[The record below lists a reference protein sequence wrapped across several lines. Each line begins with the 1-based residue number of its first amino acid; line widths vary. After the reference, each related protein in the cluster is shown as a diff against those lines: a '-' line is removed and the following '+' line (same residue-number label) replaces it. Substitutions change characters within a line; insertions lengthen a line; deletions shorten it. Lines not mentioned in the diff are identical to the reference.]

1 MLEFIISYSVRNKTV
16 VLLFIAALVG
26 AGAYSMWHLR
36 LDALPDITNNQVQ
49 VITTAPGLP
58 PEEVERYL
66 TQPLERAM
74 ANLPQRTELRS
85 ISRFGLSV
93 ITIVFEDGVE
103 PQLARQWV
111 NERIT
116 LAQKELPPGVGRP
129 EMGPPS
135 TGLSEVFQYTLE
147 APKDRPISAMEL
159 RTLQDWVVKR
169 DLLQVPGVA
178 DISSFGGYLK
188 QYEVAYDPDR
198 LAGLNLTVGELLNAL
213 AANNANAG
221 GAIIERGERGYYL
234 RTEGLVQSLADVEAI
249 VVRNAGGV
257 PLTVGQ
263 VATVRFGHA
272 IRYGAMTADGKGEV
286 VGGIVLMRKGANA
299 RNVIADLEARLAEL
313 KLAGGVQVVPFLNRK
328 ALIDRTIE
336 TVGRNLIEGGLIVI
350 LVLTLLLGNL
360 RAGLL
365 VASVIPLSLL
375 FAFSLMHY
383 FGVSANLMSLGA
395 IDFGVVVDGSVII
408 VERILHQLELRGFY
422 KQRKA
427 LTQAESDQLVT
438 DQAQRIRQSAA
449 FGEIIILLVYLPIL
463 LMRGIEGKMFVPM
476 AQTVSFALLG
486 ALVLSLTYTPAMAAL
501 VLRVPPRFHLNV
513 AEKLVQA
520 AWRVYLPALRFT
532 LRRPLWVLGLS
543 VALLGVSFW
552 QFTRLGGVFIPRLE
566 EGDFAVE
573 TRILTGSSL
582 TQMIATTTEAERLL
596 KAHFPEV
603 KAVVSKIGTSEI
615 PTDPMFIESADI
627 IIVLK
632 DKREWTSART
642 LDELAEKMQ
651 TTLSQL
657 PGVAWGFQMPIQ
669 MRFNELMTGG
679 KTDVVLQLYG
689 EELDTLGHLAEQ
701 IAAVARKVE
710 GAEDVVAERVE
721 GLPQVVVQVR
731 RDQLARYGLTVEA
744 VNQAVRTAYAGTAV
758 GVVYEQ
764 ERRFELVL
772 RMQPHLRTDPD
783 AVGRIWVESSTGQRV
798 RLSEVATVEL
808 REGPL
813 QVARS
818 EGRRRTAI
826 GLNVRNRDVQAVVQD
841 LKAEIGTRVRLP
853 FGYSITYGGQFENL
867 EQATARMRYS
877 IPAVMLLI
885 LLLLYLTF
893 HHLPQTLFI
902 FLGVPFATVG
912 GIWALAL
919 RDLPFSV
926 SAAVGFITVFGVSVL
941 NGMVLIGYLR
951 ELAQEGHT
959 HLLRRL
965 LTAVQ
970 VRLRPVLM
978 TSLVASLGF
987 LPMALSSGDGAEVQ
1001 RPLATVVIGG
1011 LISSTLLTLLLL
1023 PLVYYLWEARRRKR
1037 TQPGTAVWAGWIAL
1051 LLCSLP
1057 AMCRAQNAESRP
1069 TLAQLISAAEAHS
1082 PYLRQ
1087 AAQQTEVDRQR
1098 ARATFRLPPTEL
1110 LGSYGRINEPIND
1123 VLVNVQQRWA
1133 WPGLYVR
1140 EAQAAKTLTERSE
1153 AQYRVLLRFERGAV
1167 ALLAYQW
1174 ALQQRRLALLNR
1186 YDSLFRALG
1195 QVARA
1200 RAEAGATSPVEPQ
1213 SLESR
1218 ALSWQTQLA
1227 TAQARNARLE
1237 ESLAFRTGIRLT
1249 PASAQALVP
1258 ELRRPFASVAV
1269 TDVDVSSQ
1277 LLKPGETE
1285 IRRAV
1290 LQVGVARN
1298 SLAPNFLL
1306 GYTWQTIRR
1315 VGGNHIGSVGLGIPL
1330 PLGGNLRQLKVA
1342 RAQLDLARLEAETR
1356 KAELRLQLSQ
1366 TLSEMAVLAP
1376 LLAEQWP
1383 QRSQRSAELVAA
1395 AQRGYLQGNLPLI
1408 DLLLHVE
1415 EAAQAELLLL
1425 DQLDRWNEAVLLY
1438 ETLTNP

>member
-1 MLEFIISYSVRNKTV
+1 
-16 VLLFIAALVG
+16 
-26 AGAYSMWHLR
+26 
-36 LDALPDITNNQVQ
+36 
-49 VITTAPGLP
+49 
-58 PEEVERYL
+58 
-66 TQPLERAM
+66 
-74 ANLPQRTELRS
+74 
-85 ISRFGLSV
+85 
-93 ITIVFEDGVE
+93 
-103 PQLARQWV
+103 
-111 NERIT
+111 
-116 LAQKELPPGVGRP
+116 
-129 EMGPPS
+129 
-135 TGLSEVFQYTLE
+135 
-147 APKDRPISAMEL
+147 
-159 RTLQDWVVKR
+159 
-169 DLLQVPGVA
+169 
-178 DISSFGGYLK
+178 
-188 QYEVAYDPDR
+188 
-198 LAGLNLTVGELLNAL
+198 
-213 AANNANAG
+213 
-221 GAIIERGERGYYL
+221 
-234 RTEGLVQSLADVEAI
+234 
-249 VVRNAGGV
+249 
-257 PLTVGQ
+257 
-263 VATVRFGHA
+263 
-272 IRYGAMTADGKGEV
+272 
-286 VGGIVLMRKGANA
+286 
-299 RNVIADLEARLAEL
+299 
-313 KLAGGVQVVPFLNRK
+313 
-328 ALIDRTIE
+328 
-336 TVGRNLIEGGLIVI
+336 
-350 LVLTLLLGNL
+350 
-360 RAGLL
+360 
-365 VASVIPLSLL
+365 
-375 FAFSLMHY
+375 
-383 FGVSANLMSLGA
+383 
-395 IDFGVVVDGSVII
+395 
-408 VERILHQLELRGFY
+408 
-422 KQRKA
+422 
-427 LTQAESDQLVT
+427 
-438 DQAQRIRQSAA
+438 
-449 FGEIIILLVYLPIL
+449 
-463 LMRGIEGKMFVPM
+463 MFVPM

-486 ALVLSLTYTPAMAAL
+486 ALVLSLTYIPAMAAL

-513 AEKLVQA
+513 ADKLVHA

-543 VALLGVSFW
+543 VVLLGASFW

-596 KAHFPEV
+596 RANFPEV

-632 DKREWTSART
+632 DKHEWTSART

-651 TTLSQL
+651 ETLSQL

-689 EELDTLGHLAEQ
+689 EDLDTLGHLAEQ
-701 IAAVARKVE
+701 IAAVARTVE

-731 RDQLARYGLTVEA
+731 RDQLARYGLTVDE

-758 GVVYEQ
+758 GAVYEK
-764 ERRFELVL
+764 ERRYELVL
-772 RMQPHLRTDPD
+772 RMEPHLRTDPD
-783 AVGRIWVESSTGQRV
+783 AVGRIWVEGAMAQRI

-813 QVARS
+813 QVARNS
-818 EGRRRTAI
+818 GRRRTAI

-841 LKAEIGTRVRLP
+841 LKAALSAQVRLP
-853 FGYSITYGGQFENL
+853 IGYSVTYGGQFENL

-877 IPAVMLLI
+877 ILAVLLLI

-893 HHLPQTLFI
+893 LHLPQTLFI

-951 ELAQEGHT
+951 ELAQEGHS

-1011 LISSTLLTLLLL
+1011 LISNTLLTLLLL
-1023 PLVYYLWEARRRKR
+1023 PLAYFLWEARERKR
-1037 TQPGTAVWAGWIAL
+1037 LQTKAIALKVIAAL

-1057 AMCRAQNAESRP
+1057 AVGRGQTTPPNP
-1069 TLAQLISAAEAHS
+1069 TLDQLVQAAETHS

-1087 AAQQTEVDRQR
+1087 AAQQTVVDRQA

-1140 EAQAAKTLTERSE
+1140 EAQAAKAQAERSE

-1167 ALLAYQW
+1167 KLLAYQW
-1174 ALQQRRLALLNR
+1174 AVQQRRLVLLDR
-1186 YDSLFRALG
+1186 YDSLFRNLG

-1200 RAEAGATSPVEPQ
+1200 RAAAGTTSPVEPQ

-1218 ALSWQTQLA
+1218 ALNWQTQRA
-1227 TAQARNARLE
+1227 EAQAQSARLLE
-1237 ESLAFRTGIRLT
+1237 ALAFRTGMRVD
-1249 PASAQALVP
+1249 AAAAWVP
-1258 ELRRPFASVAV
+1258 DLRRTFEGANATAGLPKPSP
-1269 TDVDVSSQ
+1269 Q
-1277 LLKPGETE
+1277 LLQPAEME
-1285 IRRAV
+1285 VRRAD
-1290 LQVGVARN
+1290 LQWRVARN

-1306 GYTWQTIRR
+1306 GYTWQTIRQ

-1356 KAELRLQLSQ
+1356 NAELRLQLTQ
-1366 TLSEMAVLAP
+1366 TLNVLQVLAP

-1383 QRSQRSAELVAA
+1383 QRSRRSEALVAA
-1395 AQRGYLQGNLPLI
+1395 AQRGYLQGNLPLV

-1438 ETLTNP
+1438 ETLTQP